1 MFVSSVE
8 RGPIDNRGAAR
19 ALFSVAALLESQG
32 ANPFRVWAYRR
43 AALGLLRLEGQASSY
58 ATPAGELDLPGL
70 GPSLRRKL
78 GELVTQGQLAFH
90 QQLLADLPSYEREL
104 LAVPGIGPR
113 TARRLI
119 GELGIRGLR
128 GLIRAA
134 EQGRLRTV
142 RGIGAKREQQLAEWA
157 RALLDRAA

>member
-1 MFVSSVE
+1 MFASSVE
-8 RGPIDNRGAAR
+8 RGPIDNRDAAR
-19 ALFSVAALLESQG
+19 ALFAVATLLESQG
-32 ANPFRVWAYRR
+32 ANPFRVRAYRR
-43 AALGLLRLEGQASSY
+43 AALGLLRLERQASVY
-58 ATPAGELDLPGL
+58 ASPAGELDLPGL

-78 GELVTQGQLAFH
+78 GELVTQGHMDFH
-90 QQLLADLPSYEREL
+90 DQLLAELPGYERDL
-104 LAVPGIGPR
+104 LSVPGIGPR

-134 EQGRLRTV
+134 AQGRLRTV
-142 RGIGAKREQQLAEWA
+142 RGIGVKREQQLAERA